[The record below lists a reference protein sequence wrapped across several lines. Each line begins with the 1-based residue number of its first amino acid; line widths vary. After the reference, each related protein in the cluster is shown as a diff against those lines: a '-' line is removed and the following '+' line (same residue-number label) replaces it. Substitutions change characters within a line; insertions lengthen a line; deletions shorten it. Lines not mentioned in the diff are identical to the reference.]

1 MRIAVTGASG
11 LIGSA
16 LIPALREHGH
26 DVLRFVRRLPREA
39 DEVRWDPSRGGVQG
53 IDPDSLTG
61 VNAVVHLSGA
71 GVGDRRWTEAY
82 KKEILESRVRSTRT
96 IAAAIARADNG
107 PSVFISASAIGFY
120 GQTGDSAVDETAPR
134 GEGFLAEVTE
144 AWEGAAEDA
153 RVAGVRVVH
162 PRSGL
167 VMSSKGGAW
176 GRMLPL
182 FRLGVGGTLGSGRQ
196 YWSFISMRDE
206 LSALKYLLTADLA
219 GPVNL
224 TAPNPATNAEVT
236 SAMSR
241 ALRRP
246 AILPVPSL
254 ALKIALGEFSS
265 EVLGSLR
272 VVPTALM
279 NSGFTFADPT
289 IDAAL
294 ASMLSD

>member
-16 LIPALREHGH
+16 LIPDLREQGH

-39 DEVRWDPSRGGVQG
+39 DEVRWDPSRGGVEG
-53 IDPDSLTG
+53 IDPQSLSG
-61 VNAVVHLSGA
+61 VDAVVHLSGA

-82 KKEILESRVRSTRT
+82 KKEILDSRVLSTRT
-96 IAAAIARADNG
+96 MAAAVARAEDG

-120 GQTGDSAVDETAPR
+120 GDTGDNAVDESAPR
-134 GEGFLAEVTE
+134 GDGFLAEVVE
-144 AWEGAAEDA
+144 AWEEAAAEA
-153 RVAGVRVVH
+153 REAGVRVVH

-206 LSALKYLLTADLA
+206 LAALQHLLTSDLA

-224 TAPNPATNAEVT
+224 TAPVPATNAEVT
-236 SAMSR
+236 AAMSR

-246 AILPVPSL
+246 AILPVPSI

-272 VVPTALM
+272 AVPTALTK
-279 NSGFTFADPT
+279 SGFTFADPT

-294 ASMLSD
+294 ASMLAD

>member
-206 LSALKYLLTADLA
+206 LSALQYLLTADLA

>member
-16 LIPALREHGH
+16 LIPALRDQGH
-26 DVLRFVRRLPREA
+26 EVLRFVRRLPKA
-39 DEVRWDPSRGGVQG
+39 PDEVRWDPSRGGIHG
-53 IDPDSLTG
+53 IDPESLTG
-61 VNAVVHLSGA
+61 VDAVVHLSGA

-82 KKEILESRVRSTRT
+82 KKEILDSRVLSTRT
-96 IAAAIARADNG
+96 IAAAIARAEDG
-107 PSVFISASAIGFY
+107 PSVFVSASAMGFY
-120 GQTGDSAVDETAPR
+120 GQSGDTAVDETAPR
-134 GEGFLAEVTE
+134 GEGFLAEVVE
-144 AWEGAAEDA
+144 AWEAAAEDA
-153 RVAGVRVVH
+153 RAAGVRVVH

-167 VMSSKGGAW
+167 VMSKKGGAW

-206 LSALKYLLTADLA
+206 LAALQFLMTSDLA

-236 SAMSR
+236 AAMGR

-246 AILPVPSL
+246 TVLPVPSI

-272 VVPTALM
+272 VLPTALTTA
-279 NSGFTFADPT
+279 GFTFADPT

-294 ASMLSD
+294 ASMLAD

>member
-16 LIPALREHGH
+16 LIPMLREQGH
-26 DVLRFVRRLPREA
+26 EVLRFVRRLPKA
-39 DEVRWDPSRGGVQG
+39 PDEVRWDPSRGGIQG
-53 IDPDSLTG
+53 IDPESLTG
-61 VNAVVHLSGA
+61 VAAVVHLSGA

-82 KKEILESRVRSTRT
+82 KKEILDSRVLSTRT
-96 IAAAIARADNG
+96 IAAAIARAEGG
-107 PSVFISASAIGFY
+107 PSVFVSASAIGFY
-120 GQTGDSAVDETAPR
+120 GQSGDTAVDETAPR
-134 GEGFLAEVTE
+134 GDGFLAEVVE
-144 AWEGAAEDA
+144 AWEAAAEDA

-167 VMSSKGGAW
+167 VMSNKGGAW

-206 LSALKYLLTADLA
+206 LAALQFLMTSDLA

-236 SAMSR
+236 AAMGR

-246 AILPVPSL
+246 TVLPVPSI
-254 ALKIALGEFSS
+254 ALKVALGEFSS

-272 VVPTALM
+272 VIPTALT
-279 NSGFTFADPT
+279 SAGFTFADPT

-294 ASMLSD
+294 ASMLAD